1 MLGRCT
7 AQPGPAL
14 PTNTIKKEGLD
25 GEKLCAGKTLI
36 SAQGL
41 KERSGTNTSHQM
53 KTYALAW
60 NHSSFKLRTSID
72 RDGNENPTW
81 NDQFLFKV
89 SSDFLS
95 HETSGV
101 SIEIFAVGSL
111 RDTLLGPIQGVL
123 NFDMA
128 VFDGADVPAFNG
140 VSAINNDS
148 TTSSLLPAST
158 ASREWDGII
167 QGVKKSNHMK
177 SSASCRKLYC
187 EMETPS
193 KADRLSPFI
202 FNRAESFNEGKL
214 RWGSGFLPPSILPM
228 RKYIALFTNNKKYLR
243 KLTATALLCFAC
255 LSPTNLRILRQPF
268 GFPVLRIFLDLTA
281 CLMLN
286 IDYSFLSISSFA

>member
-1 MLGRCT
+1 M
-7 AQPGPAL
+7 
-14 PTNTIKKEGLD
+14 
-25 GEKLCAGKTLI
+25 EKIYVLEITLI

-41 KERSGTNTSHQM
+41 KERPGTNTSHQM

-60 NHSSFKLRTSID
+60 NDSSFELRTCID

-81 NDQFLFKV
+81 KDQFPFKV

-101 SIEIFAVGSL
+101 SIEIFAVGFL
-111 RDTLLGPIQGVL
+111 RDTLIQGVL

-140 VSAINNDS
+140 VSAISFHNDS
-148 TTSSLLPAST
+148 TTSSLSPAST

-177 SSASCRKLYC
+177 SSASCGKLYC

-214 RWGSGFLPPSILPM
+214 VNVRSIL
-228 RKYIALFTNNKKYLR
+228 ALE
-243 KLTATALLCFAC
+243 
-255 LSPTNLRILRQPF
+255 
-268 GFPVLRIFLDLTA
+268 D
-281 CLMLN
+281 
-286 IDYSFLSISSFA
+286 

>member
-1 MLGRCT
+1 M
-7 AQPGPAL
+7 
-14 PTNTIKKEGLD
+14 
-25 GEKLCAGKTLI
+25 EKIYVLEITLI

-41 KERSGTNTSHQM
+41 KERPGTNTSHQM

-60 NHSSFKLRTSID
+60 NDSSFELRTCID

-81 NDQFLFKV
+81 KDQFPFKV

-101 SIEIFAVGSL
+101 SIEIFA
-111 RDTLLGPIQGVL
+111 GVL

-140 VSAINNDS
+140 VSAISFRDLIGGKVHPMTPQNLN
-148 TTSSLLPAST
+148 SLIMRIPST

-167 QGVKKSNHMK
+167 QGVKKSNQMK
-177 SSASCRKLYC
+177 SSASCGKLYC

-214 RWGSGFLPPSILPM
+214 VNVRSIL
-228 RKYIALFTNNKKYLR
+228 ALE
-243 KLTATALLCFAC
+243 
-255 LSPTNLRILRQPF
+255 
-268 GFPVLRIFLDLTA
+268 D
-281 CLMLN
+281 
-286 IDYSFLSISSFA
+286 